1 MHVSVVR
8 ADGSVPVG
16 SGLADEEKIV
26 LEDAKRFIF
35 ISLHRG
41 IKYSFQ
47 RKVTSEGSV
56 LTSRNP
62 LTKTKQKNINSAI
75 VKFFCSKV

>member
-26 LEDAKRFIF
+26 LEDARRFTF

-47 RKVTSEGSV
+47 RKMTSEGSV
-56 LTSRNP
+56 LTSRDP
-62 LTKTKQKNINSAI
+62 LDEKPKKKLILQM
-75 VKFFCSKV
+75 